1 MTQGDSS
8 VAKKVAIVL
17 TPGFADWEYA
27 LIAGVGG
34 PFYGLEVAFF
44 APQAGTLRSQG
55 GLTVEVEK
63 SVAELAD
70 WRPEVLV
77 VVGGTLW
84 ETERAPDIRALLNEQ
99 SQRGATLA
107 GICGGTLALAR
118 AGLLNGR
125 AHTSNAAEFLTG
137 NVEGYSGQRHY
148 VASAAAVVDNRVI
161 TAPGSAP
168 VSFTTAVFRAAGLDE
183 ETLCQFGAM
192 LAAEHTVGETARA

>member
-1 MTQGDSS
+1 M
-8 VAKKVAIVL
+8 AKKVAIVL
-17 TPGFADWEYA
+17 TSGFADWEYA

-34 PFYGLEVAFF
+34 PFYGLDVAFF

-55 GLTVEVEK
+55 GLTVD
-63 SVAELAD
+63 VAHGVVELAD

-99 SQRGATLA
+99 LQRGATLA

-125 AHTSNAAEFLTG
+125 AHTSNDAEFLTR
-137 NVEGYSGQRHY
+137 NVAGYSGQRHY
-148 VASAAAVVDNRVI
+148 VASAVAVVDDRVI
-161 TAPGSAP
+161 TSPGSAP

-183 ETLCQFGAM
+183 ETLRQFVAM
-192 LAAEHTVGETARA
+192 LAAEHVVAETARA

>member
-1 MTQGDSS
+1 M
-8 VAKKVAIVL
+8 AKKVAIVL
-17 TPGFADWEYA
+17 TSGFADWEYA

-34 PFYGLEVAFF
+34 PFYGLDVAFF

-55 GLTVEVEK
+55 GLTVD
-63 SVAELAD
+63 VAHGVVELAD
-70 WRPEVLV
+70 WRSEVLV

-99 SQRGATLA
+99 LQRGATLA

-125 AHTSNAAEFLTG
+125 AHTSNDAEFLTR
-137 NVEGYSGQRHY
+137 NVAGYCGQRHY
-148 VASAAAVVDNRVI
+148 VASAVAVVDDRVI
-161 TAPGSAP
+161 TSPGSAP

-183 ETLCQFGAM
+183 ETLRQFGAM
-192 LAAEHTVGETARA
+192 LAAEHAVAETARA

>member
-17 TPGFADWEYA
+17 TSGFADWEYA

-34 PFYGLEVAFF
+34 PFYGLDVAFF

-55 GLTVEVEK
+55 GLTVDVAHG
-63 SVAELAD
+63 VAELAD

-99 SQRGATLA
+99 RQRGAILA
-107 GICGGTLALAR
+107 GICGGTLAR
-118 AGLLNGR
+118 AGLLNNR
-125 AHTSNAAEFLTG
+125 AHTSNDAEFLTR
-137 NVEGYSGQRHY
+137 NVAGYSGQRHY
-148 VASAAAVVDNRVI
+148 VASAVAVVDDRVI
-161 TAPGSAP
+161 TSPGSAP

-183 ETLCQFGAM
+183 ETLRQFGAM
-192 LAAEHTVGETARA
+192 LAAEHAVGETARA

>member
-17 TPGFADWEYA
+17 TSGFADWEYA

-44 APQAGTLRSQG
+44 APEAGKLRSQG
-55 GLTVEVEK
+55 GLTVEVARG
-63 SVAELAD
+63 VTELAD

-84 ETERAPDIRALLNEQ
+84 ETERAPDISALLNEQ
-99 SQRGATLA
+99 LQRGATVA

-125 AHTSNAAEFLTG
+125 AHTSNDAEFLTRH
-137 NVEGYSGQRHY
+137 VAGYTGQRRF
-148 VASAAAVVDNRVI
+148 VASAAAVADDRVI
-161 TAPGSAP
+161 TAP

-183 ETLCQFGAM
+183 ETLRQFSAM
-192 LAAEHTVGETARA
+192 LAAEHAVKETARA

>member
-1 MTQGDSS
+1 M
-8 VAKKVAIVL
+8 AKKVAIVL

-34 PFYGLEVAFF
+34 PFYELEVAFF
-44 APQAGTLRSQG
+44 APQAGTLRSPG

-148 VASAAAVVDNRVI
+148 VASAAAVVDDRVI

>member
-1 MTQGDSS
+1 M
-8 VAKKVAIVL
+8 AKKVAIVL
-17 TPGFADWEYA
+17 TSGFADWEYA

-44 APQAGTLRSQG
+44 APQAGKLRSQG
-55 GLTVEVEK
+55 GLTVEVARG
-63 SVAELAD
+63 VAELAD

-84 ETERAPDIRALLNEQ
+84 ETERAPDISALLNEQ
-99 SQRGATLA
+99 LQRGATVA

-118 AGLLNGR
+118 TGLLNGR
-125 AHTSNAAEFLTG
+125 AHTSNDAEFLTRH
-137 NVEGYSGQRHY
+137 VAGYIGQRRF
-148 VASAAAVVDNRVI
+148 VASAAAVADDRVI

-183 ETLCQFGAM
+183 ETLRQFSAM
-192 LAAEHTVGETARA
+192 LAAEHAVKETARA

>member
-1 MTQGDSS
+1 M
-8 VAKKVAIVL
+8 AKKVAIVL

-107 GICGGTLALAR
+107 GICGGTLAR

-148 VASAAAVVDNRVI
+148 VASAAAVVDDRVI

-183 ETLCQFGAM
+183 ETLLQFGAM